1 MNNMKKLRILLLC
14 AVTLVAAGVFGTLA
28 YFTDSEAVTNT
39 FTVGQVGITLDET
52 DVNELGVKDG
62 ETRVQSN
69 EYHLLPGYTYTKDPT
84 VHVDAKSEDCYLF
97 VKVENGIAAIETKD
111 ATKTI
116 AAQMA
121 ALGWKSVEGVKDL
134 YILAKDPKTDKYA
147 VSKGA
152 EVVIFNSFTIDGDKV
167 VNGTADATKGEVS
180 IDDYATA
187 ANAGR
192 VITVTA
198 YAVQKAG
205 FENATPAAIWAATF
219 GK

>member
-111 ATKTI
+111 TTKTI
-116 AAQMA
+116 AAQMN

-147 VSKGA
+147 VSKGE
-152 EVVIFNSFTIDGDKV
+152 EVVVFNSFTIDGDKA
-167 VNGTADATKGEVS
+167 VNNGADNVNTFDINAYNTK
-180 IDDYATA
+180 DHADK
-187 ANAGR
+187 
-192 VITVTA
+192 VIKVTA

-205 FENATPAAIWAATF
+205 FENTAPVDIWNATF